1 MLILIAVSY
10 SSSGRIAFQSSRP
23 FWRDRMTLLVGQLQ
37 WKGLYA
43 VISIADSWA
52 SSGLRPRPHTP
63 AILYTPP
70 LAEIRERRADGAGFP
85 ARTCR
90 LPSRKNQDRDP
101 ASAPRGNQAVAT
113 AHCYLTERLPLSFF
127 LGSFL
132 VWAVVDRIS
141 LKTVCSGP
149 IETLPASRFNDA
161 IAVIGG
167 LALYVLFVWRA
178 AFVAGRRVTACLSLK
193 RLVARR

>member
-1 MLILIAVSY
+1 MLILIAGLVLFFGPHCVSI
-10 SSSGRIAFQSSRP
+10 IAP

-43 VISIADSWA
+43 VISIAGFVGIVWGY
-52 SSGLRPRPHTP
+52 GLARHTP

-70 LAEIRERRADGAGFP
+70 FWLRYVSVVLMAPAFPLALAAY
-85 ARTCR
+85 
-90 LPSRKNQDRDP
+90 LPGKIKTATRHPLLAATKLW
-101 ASAPRGNQAVAT
+101 AT
-113 AHCYLTERLPLSFF
+113 AHLLSNGTLAAVLLF
-127 LGSFL
+127 GSFL

-141 LKTVCSGP
+141 LKNRVQRP

-167 LALYVLFVWRA
+167 LALYVLFVWR
-178 AFVAGRRVTACLSLK
+178 LHLW
-193 RLVARR
+193 LVGVSPLA